1 MGSLGNEVACH
12 LTATYQSLPVG
23 ADAWVKPDD
32 TTTLKMF
39 QVVAAA
45 AQALKGLGR
54 IEIIETHEGTEAGAR
69 LVDAI
74 RIRRLK

>member
-12 LTATYQSLPVG
+12 LTVTYQKMPVG
-23 ADAWVKPDD
+23 ADAWVRPDD
-32 TTTLKMF
+32 TTSLKMF

-45 AQALKGLGR
+45 ALALKGLGR

-69 LVDAI
+69 LVEAI